1 VIASLDVGERLQPGD
16 GRVSDSSSDAR
27 EGAAPIAGAS
37 AASGI
42 ALALLLGL
50 AAIQYAWNAVG
61 IPALAGYDAGP
72 HVGYILA
79 IVETG
84 GLPDLY
90 SGTLTF
96 HPPFY
101 YLLGSHVW
109 SLLEPAGPDAI
120 SAGLRSIGG
129 IATLLAAAVC
139 WFLVLA
145 RASWPVAWVATAL
158 VLFVPVGQMSA
169 AMVGNEA
176 LAAGLAALALP
187 SILALQRD
195 PHRVGHAALAG
206 LFAGLAFA
214 TKFSGFF
221 VVAACAVPF
230 LRRDVDRGMLRAVAI
245 GLAIGAII
253 AGPVYARNWLISG
266 SPFPFTRLEEPL
278 KSMEAGNILR
288 PRRVGDYLWVDPD
301 CLLRPSIHHVAGDS
315 LTLPRRNPDMTNVW
329 GLAYASIWYD
339 AQGHR
344 IPLEFHRDGV
354 YTGPLLTLLG
364 ILPTALMLLGFGLAA
379 SEAVRKRG
387 RSDDAPL
394 VVLFG
399 VGVGFFV
406 AFTWWAQ
413 SVVAVK
419 ASYLLPLSVPAAVF
433 FARGVTRIGARWRTP
448 VLVLCTLA
456 AICSAVIFTHEL
468 VYTAPPAERM
478 AHRYRLMGE
487 ILPNSYIAEAVDRL
501 VLERDSGRP

>member
-1 VIASLDVGERLQPGD
+1 VSGLPGD
-16 GRVSDSSSDAR
+16 ERDEAEATAEVSAT
-27 EGAAPIAGAS
+27 
-37 AASGI
+37 SGI
-42 ALALLLGL
+42 ALALLLGF

-84 GLPDLY
+84 ALPDLN

-96 HPPFY
+96 HPPLY
-101 YLLGSHVW
+101 YLLGSRVW

-120 SAGLRSIGG
+120 TAGLRTIGG
-129 IATLLAAAVC
+129 LAALLAGAVT
-139 WFLVLA
+139 WLLVRS

-206 LFAGLAFA
+206 LFAGLAVA
-214 TKFSGFF
+214 TKFSGVF
-221 VVAACAVPF
+221 VVAACLVPF
-230 LRRDVDRGMLRAVAI
+230 LRRDFDRGMLRAVAV

-253 AGPVYARNWLISG
+253 AGPIYARNWLISG
-266 SPFPFTRLEEPL
+266 SPFPFTRVEEPL

-288 PRRVGDYLWVDPD
+288 PRRVSDYLWVDPA
-301 CLLRPSIHHVAGDS
+301 CLLRPSIHHIEGDS
-315 LTLPRRNPDMTNVW
+315 LALPRRNPDMTNVW

-354 YTGPLLTLLG
+354 RTGPLLTFLG
-364 ILPTALMLLGFGLAA
+364 IVPTALMLFGFGLAVA
-379 SEAVRKRG
+379 EAVRRRG

-394 VVLFG
+394 VLLFG

-433 FARGVTRIGARWRTP
+433 FARGITRVGARWRP
-448 VLVLCTLA
+448 PLLAICTLA
-456 AICSAVIFTHEL
+456 AICSAIVFTHDL
-468 VYTAPPAERM
+468 VYPAEPAERM

-487 ILPNSYIAEAVDRL
+487 ILPDSYIAEAVDRL
-501 VLERDSGRP
+501 VLERDAERH

>member
-1 VIASLDVGERLQPGD
+1 VSERLA
-16 GRVSDSSSDAR
+16 DAR
-27 EGAAPIAGAS
+27 ERAAPTTRES
-37 AASGI
+37 ATARI
-42 ALALLLGL
+42 ALALLLG
-50 AAIQYAWNAVG
+50 AATIQYAWNAVG

-84 GLPDLY
+84 RLPDLF

-96 HPPFY
+96 HPPLY
-101 YLLGSHVW
+101 YLLGSRVW
-109 SLLEPAGPDAI
+109 SLLEPAGPVAI
-120 SAGLRSIGG
+120 SAGLRAIGG
-129 IATLLAAAVC
+129 IATLLAGGVA
-139 WFLVLA
+139 WSLVRA
-145 RASWPVAWVATAL
+145 RASWPIAWVATAL
-158 VLFVPVGQMSA
+158 VLFVPVAQMSA

-214 TKFSGFF
+214 TKFSGLF

-230 LRRDVDRGMLRAVAI
+230 LRLDFDRGMLRALAV
-245 GLAIGAII
+245 GLAIGAIV
-253 AGPVYARNWLISG
+253 AGPVYARNWLLTG

-288 PRRVGDYLWVDPD
+288 PRRVSDYLWVNPA
-301 CLLRPSIHHVAGDS
+301 CLLRPSIHHVEGDS
-315 LTLPRRNPDMTNVW
+315 LALPRRNPAMTNVW

-344 IPLEFHRDGV
+344 IPLEYHRDGV

-364 ILPTALMLLGFGLAA
+364 IVPTALMLFGFGLAVA
-379 SEAVRKRG
+379 DAIRRRG

-399 VGVGFFV
+399 IGIAFFV

-419 ASYLLPLSVPAAVF
+419 GSYLLPLSVPAAVF
-433 FARGVTRIGARWRTP
+433 FARAVTRIRPRFRPLTLA
-448 VLVLCTLA
+448 LCTLA
-456 AICSAVIFTHEL
+456 ALASAVIFTHDL
-468 VYTAPPAERM
+468 VYPSDPAERM
-478 AHRYRLMGE
+478 AHRYRVMGE
-487 ILPNSYIAEAVDRL
+487 FLPNSHIAEAADRL
-501 VLERDSGRP
+501 VFEREAQPR

>member
-1 VIASLDVGERLQPGD
+1 MPSGRENR
-16 GRVSDSSSDAR
+16 RVSELPADTRDDAPP
-27 EGAAPIAGAS
+27 AAGAS
-37 AASGI
+37 AAAGI
-42 ALALLLGL
+42 ALALLMGV
-50 AAIQYAWNAVG
+50 AATQYAWNAVG

-84 GLPDLY
+84 RLPDLH

-96 HPPFY
+96 HPPLY
-101 YLLGSHVW
+101 YLLGSRVW

-120 SAGLRSIGG
+120 SAGLRAIGG
-129 IATLLAAAVC
+129 IASLLAGVVC
-139 WFLVLA
+139 WFMVRA

-187 SILALQRD
+187 SILALQRN
-195 PHRVGHAALAG
+195 PHRIGQAALAG
-206 LFAGLAFA
+206 GFAGLAFA

-230 LRRDVDRGMLRAVAI
+230 LRRDFDRGMLRALAV
-245 GLAIGAII
+245 GLAVAAII
-253 AGPVYARNWLISG
+253 AGPVYARNWLVAG

-288 PRRVGDYLWVDPD
+288 PRRVSDYLWVDPA
-301 CLLRPSIHHVAGDS
+301 CLLRPSIHHVEGGS
-315 LTLPRRNPDMTNVW
+315 LAPRRRNPDMTNVW

-364 ILPTALMLLGFGLAA
+364 ILPTGLMLFGFGLAVVD
-379 SEAVRKRG
+379 AVRRRG
-387 RSDDAPL
+387 RSHDAPL

-399 VGVGFFV
+399 VGITFFV

-419 ASYLLPLSVPAAVF
+419 GSYLLPLCVPAGVF
-433 FARGVTRIGARWRTP
+433 FARGVTRLGARWQP
-448 VLVLCTLA
+448 LLLSLCTLA
-456 AICSAVIFTHEL
+456 ALVSAVVFTHDL
-468 VYTAPPAERM
+468 VYSASPAERM
-478 AHRYRLMGE
+478 AHRYHVMGE
-487 ILPNSYIAEAVDRL
+487 FLPNSYIAEAADRL
-501 VLERDSGRP
+501 VLERDAEPR

>member
-1 VIASLDVGERLQPGD
+1 VSELPGD
-16 GRVSDSSSDAR
+16 QRD
-27 EGAAPIAGAS
+27 EAPTRAGAS

-50 AAIQYAWNAVG
+50 AAIQYAWNAFG

-84 GLPDLY
+84 RLPDLY

-96 HPPFY
+96 HPPLY

-109 SLLEPAGPDAI
+109 SLLEPSGPDAI

-129 IATLLAAAVC
+129 IATLLAGTVS
-139 WFLVLA
+139 WFLVLS

-169 AMVGNEA
+169 VMVGNEA
-176 LAAGLAALALP
+176 LAAGFAALALP
-187 SILALQRD
+187 SILVLQRD
-195 PHRVGHAALAG
+195 PHRIGHAALAG
-206 LFAGLAFA
+206 LLAGLAFA

-230 LRRDVDRGMLRAVAI
+230 LRRDFDRGMLRA
-245 GLAIGAII
+245 LAAMLAVGAII

-278 KSMEAGNILR
+278 KSMEAANVLR
-288 PRRVGDYLWVDPD
+288 PRRVSDYLWVDPA
-301 CLLRPSIHHVAGDS
+301 CLLRPSIHHVAGGS
-315 LTLPRRNPDMTNVW
+315 LALPRRNPDMSNVW
-329 GLAYASIWYD
+329 GLAYASTWYD

-354 YTGPLLTLLG
+354 YTGPLLTMLG
-364 ILPTALMLLGFGLAA
+364 IIPTALMLFGFGLAV
-379 SEAVRKRG
+379 SDAVRRRG

-394 VVLFG
+394 VALCG
-399 VGVGFFV
+399 VGVGFFI

-448 VLVLCTLA
+448 LLALCTLA
-456 AICSAVIFTHEL
+456 AICSAVIFTHDL
-468 VYTAPPAERM
+468 VYPAAPAERM
-478 AHRYRLMGE
+478 AHRYRLMGK
-487 ILPNSYIAEAVDRL
+487 ILPDSYIAEAADRL
-501 VLERDSGRP
+501 VLERDSERH